1 MLPSDLKV
9 ESFAG
14 YPPQGR
20 KRAEESLGLLRQL
33 PLGFVPFLLKELIG
47 YDWKFPAERSD
58 LDRQLTYLDAMP
70 VEKRREE
77 MSVFAQLRVTRELEK
92 FDWVN
97 SPGPFIEQLS
107 AHLWATHQM
116 DAFRAASEAFIAK
129 FYSATPKDPLPAAR
143 LAIAVIGKDVN
154 QNQYPL
160 FRKLR
165 RQGTYFKR
173 VNPENGL
180 AAIVDAVQARAAKHP
195 VPFGHWYIDG
205 GRPVGVEPAAIACV
219 SYDALKP
226 VRVALQEKM
235 RRVYES
241 PGFGAE
247 ALRSMLARMTP
258 ADLGMRSADGVKE
271 RFEVSLLTEGSGTQI
286 YSTTFAQ
293 WAAREALRRAQPL
306 TVLVRFAP
314 RERERPMNELLEE
327 ARRTSEL
334 DPAGSLVDAD
344 MGAYYTWLNQQRLTG
359 AEKSS
364 FLVWFEDHAEAV
376 AIGPKLARGAIKEQ
390 PLNLKELLR
399 EMEAV

>member
-20 KRAEESLGLLRQL
+20 KRAEQSLGLLRQL

-47 YDWKFPAERSD
+47 YDWKFPAERTD
-58 LDRQLTYLDAMP
+58 LDRQLLYLDAMP
-70 VEKRREE
+70 ADKRRDQ
-77 MSVFAQLRVTRELEK
+77 MSVFARLRVTRDIEN
-92 FDWVN
+92 FDWVS

-143 LAIAVIGKDVN
+143 LGIAVIGKEVS
-154 QNQYPL
+154 QNRYPL

-180 AAIVDAVQARAAKHP
+180 TAILDTVQARAEKHP

-205 GRPVGVEPAAIACV
+205 GRPVPVATSALACV
-219 SYDALKP
+219 SYEALKP
-226 VRVALQEKM
+226 IRVALQEKM

-258 ADLGMRSADGVKE
+258 ADLGMRNADGAMQ

-286 YSTTFAQ
+286 YSTTFVQ

-306 TVLVRFAP
+306 TVLARFAP
-314 RERERPMNELLEE
+314 RERERPMNELLAE
-327 ARRTSEL
+327 ARRTSDL

-359 AEKSS
+359 AEQSR
-364 FLVWFEDHAEAV
+364 FLVWFEDHTEAI
-376 AIGPKLARGAIKEQ
+376 AIAPGLTRGSVDDQ
-390 PLNLKELLR
+390 PVNLKELLHK
-399 EMEAV
+399 MEAV